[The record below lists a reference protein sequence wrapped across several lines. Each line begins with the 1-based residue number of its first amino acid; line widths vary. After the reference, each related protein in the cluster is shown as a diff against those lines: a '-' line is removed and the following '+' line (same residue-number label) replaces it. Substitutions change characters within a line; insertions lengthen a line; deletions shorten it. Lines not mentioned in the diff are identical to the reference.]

1 MGFVGDHPTCLAI
14 SSLNAPRRLS
24 RITMPPLNPWIV
36 SLMYR
41 TKNVKYVTS
50 LDCAAKPRKGNSIR
64 RYVCWK
70 RKLVSQEVKLHCFAQ
85 CTNYWIK
92 SRCSDV
98 NFHSW
103 IQSCDRCLG
112 RARNYENNIV
122 SKTSVFASFSIVQ
135 PKTKN
140 SKSIRI
146 LRLQYKLN

>member
-1 MGFVGDHPTCLAI
+1 MLQA
-14 SSLNAPRRLS
+14 L
-24 RITMPPLNPWIV
+24 IV
-36 SLMYR
+36 QQ
-41 TKNVKYVTS
+41 
-50 LDCAAKPRKGNSIR
+50 
-64 RYVCWK
+64 
-70 RKLVSQEVKLHCFAQ
+70 SQERGTRYGGMFDGNENLSVKKSSFAQ

-112 RARNYENNIV
+112 RARNYENTIV

-140 SKSIRI
+140 SKSIRT